1 MKELIERIENEIAF
15 EKAYGNVLDEASWGN
30 KTGILMSVNDADKI
44 VKLAIATESLL
55 FMMGKRGFNPHGAKT
70 LDDSISMAKVLYDK
84 VKHVQV

>member
-15 EKAYGNVLDEASWGN
+15 EKAYENVLDEASWGN

-55 FMMGKRGFNPHGAKT
+55 FMMGESGFNPHGAKT